1 MLEKGLKYRAETK
14 VDESQLA
21 SIAGSGFV
29 DVFATPMMIG
39 LMEKASTYCVAD
51 ELEAGQTTVGTKVN
65 IEHSSATPLG
75 MKVWCDSTLVEV
87 DRKRLVFEVVAYD
100 EVGEIGRGTHERF
113 IIEREKFQEKAN
125 QKGR

>member
-1 MLEKGLKYRAETK
+1 MLETGMKYKADTV
-14 VDESQLA
+14 VDKSQLA
-21 SIAGSGFV
+21 SVAGSGFV

-65 IEHSSATPLG
+65 IEHSAATPLG
-75 MKVWCDSTLVEV
+75 MKVWCESTLKEI
-87 DRKRLVFEVVAYD
+87 DRRRLVFEVVAYD

-113 IIEREKFQEKAN
+113 IIEREKFQEKADN
-125 QKGR
+125 RGK